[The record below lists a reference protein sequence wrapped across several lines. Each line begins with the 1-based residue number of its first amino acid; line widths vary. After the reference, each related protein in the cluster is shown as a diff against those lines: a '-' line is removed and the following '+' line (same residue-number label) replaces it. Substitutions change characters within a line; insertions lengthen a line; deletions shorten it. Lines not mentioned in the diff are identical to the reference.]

1 MFAAQICSRGRLVKT
16 LGFSTS
22 LFSFFLQKKCFS
34 IFFLAQV
41 LMSFVFHVGQ
51 VSFWA
56 CRCEKCRIHPHASL
70 AAPDLGEEAH
80 LLTGLEDR
88 GGIPSEVSHGYHMV
102 IT

>member
-1 MFAAQICSRGRLVKT
+1 
-16 LGFSTS
+16 
-22 LFSFFLQKKCFS
+22 
-34 IFFLAQV
+34 
-41 LMSFVFHVGQ
+41 MSFVFHVGQ

-102 IT
+102 ITWLSPENLHGTAE